1 MAYRKLHLKSPITF
15 GIIFASYL
23 YTKPILYKTPAQ
35 GIVGADVIPY
45 CLSQQRSPSGSPTT
59 PQLKAPPLTSHPIL
73 MGMSL
78 VCWSL
83 GRKVVMMQYM
93 YI

>member
-45 CLSQQRSPSGSPTT
+45 CLSQQRASTT
-59 PQLKAPPLTSHPIL
+59 PQLKAPPLTPPS
-73 MGMSL
+73 
-78 VCWSL
+78 CW
-83 GRKVVMMQYM
+83 G
-93 YI
+93 